1 MRRFAVVTAMA
12 AIAALSAACGSSG
25 STAATSTTSAPSTT
39 STTSAPS
46 TPAQVVQTTYPSASL
61 HSNRQ
66 VIVLLPPGYRSSQRY
81 PVVEFLHGA
90 PGGPAQMLHESDMI
104 TVSNRSK
111 TPFIA
116 VAPDGNGP
124 VVPESDFANTSLQP
138 MGTVTGPELRS
149 WVDSHYPTDR
159 TWYVT
164 GFSSGG
170 FGAAYL
176 PTLSPGAYKAA
187 CPVSG
192 SFTAVTPPFPDDGAF
207 AGQSL
212 AVRQAA
218 SPILHVSANGPRTLV
233 VVGSADTE
241 GLDQAHTYVAAMKAV
256 GQSNKLIVNPGAHD
270 VAVWS
275 AGNRQC
281 IGYFFPASG
290 LPS

>member
-1 MRRFAVVTAMA
+1 MA
-12 AIAALSAACGSSG
+12 TVGTACGGGG
-25 STAATSTTSAPSTT
+25 SQAATTTTSAPP
-39 STTSAPS
+39 AV
-46 TPAQVVQTTYPSASL
+46 AQVVNTTYPSAAL
-61 HSNRQ
+61 HSNRN
-66 VIVLLPPGYRSSQRY
+66 VTVLLPPGYRSSRRY

-90 PGGPAQMLHESDMI
+90 PGGPVQMLSTVDMPG
-104 TVSNRSK
+104 VSNRSR

-124 VVPESDFANTSLQP
+124 VVSESDFANTTRQP

-149 WVDSHYPTDR
+149 WVDSHYSTDR

-192 SFTAVTPPFPDDGAF
+192 AFDARGPGQPFPGDTAF
-207 AGQSL
+207 AGQPA

-218 SPILHVSANGPRTLV
+218 SPILHVSATGPRTLV
-233 VVGSADTE
+233 VAGSTDPDVDNQPN
-241 GLDQAHTYVAAMKAV
+241 LYVAAMKAA
-256 GQSNKLIVNPGAHD
+256 GQPNKLIVDPGGHED
-270 VAVWS
+270 AVWR

-281 IGYFFPASG
+281 IGFFFPTSG
-290 LPS
+290 VSG

>member
-1 MRRFAVVTAMA
+1 M
-12 AIAALSAACGSSG
+12 I
-25 STAATSTTSAPSTT
+25 ST
-39 STTSAPS
+39 
-46 TPAQVVQTTYPSASL
+46 V
-61 HSNRQ
+61 
-66 VIVLLPPGYRSSQRY
+66 
-81 PVVEFLHGA
+81 
-90 PGGPAQMLHESDMI
+90 DM
-104 TVSNRSK
+104 TGVSNQSK

-124 VVPESDFANTSLQP
+124 VVSESDFANTTLQP

-149 WVDSHYPTDR
+149 WVDSHYSTDG

-192 SFTAVTPPFPDDGAF
+192 SFSAQG
-207 AGQSL
+207 AGQPFADDSAFVGQPA

-218 SPILHVSANGPRTLV
+218 SPILHVSATGPRTLV
-233 VVGSADTE
+233 VAGSTDTFV
-241 GLDQAHTYVAAMKAV
+241 LNQSNQYVAAMKAV
-256 GQSNKLIVNPGAHD
+256 GQPNKLIVDPGGHEA
-270 VAVWS
+270 AVWL

-281 IGYFFPASG
+281 IAYFFPASG

>member
-1 MRRFAVVTAMA
+1 MRLLGAAAGIA
-12 AIAALSAACGSSG
+12 AITMVSAACGEGG
-25 STAATSTTSAPSTT
+25 SQAASTTTSAS
-39 STTSAPS
+39 
-46 TPAQVVQTTYPSASL
+46 AQVINTTYPSASL
-61 HSNRQ
+61 HSNRN
-66 VIVLLPPGYRSSQRY
+66 VTVLLPPGYRSSRRY

-90 PGGPAQMLHESDMI
+90 PGGPPQMIATVDM
-104 TVSNRSK
+104 TGVSNQSK

-124 VVPESDFANTSLQP
+124 VVSESDFANTTRQP

-149 WVDSHYPTDR
+149 WVDSHYSTDR

-176 PTLSPGAYKAA
+176 PTLSPGAYRAA

-192 SFTAVTPPFPDDGAF
+192 AFDARGPGQPFPGDTAF
-207 AGQSL
+207 AGQPA

-218 SPILHVSANGPRTLV
+218 SPILHVSATGPRTLV
-233 VVGSADTE
+233 VAGSTDPDVDNQPN
-241 GLDQAHTYVAAMKAV
+241 LYVAAMKAV
-256 GQSNKLIVNPGAHD
+256 GQPNKLIVDRGGHED
-270 VAVWS
+270 AVWR

-281 IGYFFPASG
+281 IGFFFPTSG
-290 LPS
+290 VSG